1 MEIMFET
8 IYQNLQQDLSEKRHF
23 MTFKHQTISAFKV
36 ESFTTLASKALQD
49 DAMVVAV
56 PEIYQVPDFSS

>member
-1 MEIMFET
+1 
-8 IYQNLQQDLSEKRHF
+8 

-36 ESFTTLASKALQD
+36 ESFTTLASKVLQD

-56 PEIYQVPDFSS
+56 PEIYQVSDFSS